1 MNRKPLKMKNIIPL
15 LTGLLATVLLS
26 ACALYGKYERPE
38 EINTTGI
45 VRDTSAASAT
55 TADTLVVTDKSSFGD
70 IPWQQVFTDP
80 QLQGLIQRALVNNV
94 DLRNAAL
101 NVEMVEKQL
110 VVSKLAFVPGFTFT
124 PNGALTQW
132 NGGTWNKTYSLPVN
146 ASWTVDLFGNLLSQ
160 KRSVQMKLLAM
171 KDYQQSVRC
180 NIIASTANLYYTLL
194 MLDKQLEL
202 VTEMN
207 TLTKDTWDYM
217 KLQKDLGRTKETSVV
232 SAEANYYSVQAQA
245 ADLRRQIRETE
256 NSLSVLLGM
265 PAQTIQRGK
274 IEDQSLPTQFSTGV
288 GLALLDNRPDVHAA
302 EMSLAQCFYD
312 VETARSNF
320 FPNITISGSA
330 AFTNN
335 SGAGIVN
342 PGKWLLSAAGSL
354 TQPIF
359 QHGMLTANLKV
370 AKMQYEQALNTYQ
383 NTIYKA
389 GSEVSNA
396 LVLYNTSAEKSELE
410 QKQIDALSKSV
421 EYTKDLLAMGGAS
434 YIEVITSQQQLLNAE
449 LSKVADDFYKMQAI
463 VNLYSALGG
472 GKE

>member
-1 MNRKPLKMKNIIPL
+1 
-15 LTGLLATVLLS
+15 
-26 ACALYGKYERPE
+26 
-38 EINTTGI
+38 
-45 VRDTSAASAT
+45 
-55 TADTLVVTDKSSFGD
+55 
-70 IPWQQVFTDP
+70 
-80 QLQGLIQRALVNNV
+80 
-94 DLRNAAL
+94 
-101 NVEMVEKQL
+101 
-110 VVSKLAFVPGFTFT
+110 
-124 PNGALTQW
+124 
-132 NGGTWNKTYSLPVN
+132 
-146 ASWTVDLFGNLLSQ
+146 
-160 KRSVQMKLLAM
+160 
-171 KDYQQSVRC
+171 
-180 NIIASTANLYYTLL
+180 
-194 MLDKQLEL
+194 
-202 VTEMN
+202 
-207 TLTKDTWDYM
+207 M

-302 EMSLAQCFYD
+302 EMSLAQCIYD